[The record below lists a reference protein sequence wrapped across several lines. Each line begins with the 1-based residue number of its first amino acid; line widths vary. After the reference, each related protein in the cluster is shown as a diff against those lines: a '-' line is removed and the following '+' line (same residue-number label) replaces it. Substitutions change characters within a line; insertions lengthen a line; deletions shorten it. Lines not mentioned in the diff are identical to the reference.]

1 MIRGL
6 DVLTSSTLKHLR
18 ERWWDEAFTSFLEE
32 ILRPKAGKR
41 ILDVGCG
48 NGTAE
53 ASLARLRLSQVQFF
67 GVDMLVHR
75 LAEASQR
82 TRGMNARV
90 GYAAADA
97 CHLPF
102 ADGTF
107 DSTFCVA
114 VLQHICNPEDAVAEF
129 ARVTRP
135 GGRVLAVEP
144 DNASRYWFSSLESGV
159 RAFELS
165 RAFFRELSSAQGETT
180 AVATGPML
188 PGLMAAHGLEPIA
201 VHIFPVSLSHLGVAA
216 GGVWATRRS
225 AIEEHIAAAPAS
237 MRSMGAGYL
246 HAIDRYAADAKAA
259 GPAFVEIQNTL
270 LFATLAERAA
280 GDER

>member
-1 MIRGL
+1 MTRGL

-32 ILRPKAGKR
+32 MLRPKAGKR

-53 ASLARLRLSQVQFF
+53 ASLARLRLSQVQLF
-67 GVDMLVHR
+67 GVDMLPHR
-75 LAEASQR
+75 LAEARQR
-82 TRGMNARV
+82 TLGMNARV

-97 CHLPF
+97 CRLPF
-102 ADGTF
+102 GDSAF

-114 VLQHICNPEDAVAEF
+114 VLQHIRNPEHAIAEF

-165 RAFFRELSSAQGETT
+165 RRFFRELAVAQAET
-180 AVATGPML
+180 AVAATGPML
-188 PGLMAAHGLEPIA
+188 AGLMAAHGLEPTA
-201 VHIFPVSLSHLGVAA
+201 VHIFPVSLSHLGAPPKEL
-216 GGVWATRRS
+216 WATRRS
-225 AIEEHIAAAPAS
+225 AVEQEVAAAPAS
-237 MRSMGAGYL
+237 MKALGAEYL
-246 HAIDRYAADAKAA
+246 DAIDRYAAHAKAA
-259 GPAFVEIQNTL
+259 GSAFVEIQNTL
-270 LFATLAERAA
+270 LFATLAQREAA
-280 GDER
+280 DER

>member
-1 MIRGL
+1 MTPGL
-6 DVLTSSTLKHLR
+6 DALTSATLKHLR

-32 ILRPKAGKR
+32 MLRPKAGTR

-53 ASLARLRLSQVQFF
+53 ASLARLRLSQVELF
-67 GVDMLVHR
+67 GVDMLPHR
-75 LAEASQR
+75 LAEANQR

-97 CHLPF
+97 CRLPF
-102 ADGTF
+102 ADATF

-114 VLQHICNPEDAVAEF
+114 VLQHIREPEHAIAEF

-159 RAFELS
+159 HAFALS
-165 RAFFRELSSAQGETT
+165 RSFFRELAAARGETP

-188 PGLMAAHGLEPIA
+188 AASMAANGLEPVG
-201 VHIFPVSLSHLGVAA
+201 VHIFPVSRSHLGAP
-216 GGVWATRRS
+216 GPDVWASRR
-225 AIEEHIAAAPAS
+225 AAVEEQVAAAPAS
-237 MRSMGAGYL
+237 MQELGAEYL
-246 HAIDRYAADAKAA
+246 HANDRYAADARAA

-270 LFATLAERAA
+270 LFATLAQRAGAGER
-280 GDER
+280 

>member
-1 MIRGL
+1 MPRGL
-6 DVLTSSTLKHLR
+6 DVLTSSTLKTLR
-18 ERWWDEAFTSFLEE
+18 ERWWDDAFTSFLEDV
-32 ILRPKAGKR
+32 LRPKAGKR

-53 ASLARLRLSQVQFF
+53 ASFARLRLSQVDLF
-67 GVDMLVHR
+67 GVDMLPHR
-75 LAEASQR
+75 LVEASQR

-102 ADGTF
+102 GDATF

-114 VLQHICNPEDAVAEF
+114 VLQHIRQPEHAIAEF

-135 GGRVLAVEP
+135 GGRILAVEP
-144 DNASRYWFSSLESGV
+144 DNASRYWFSSLDSGV

-165 RAFFRELSSAQGETT
+165 RTFFRELATEHGDTP

-188 PGLMAAHGLEPIA
+188 AGLMVANGLEPIG
-201 VHIFPVSLSHLGVAA
+201 VHIFPVSISHLGQPAPD
-216 GGVWATRRS
+216 VWAGRR
-225 AIEEHIAAAPAS
+225 AAVEEQIAAAPPS
-237 MRSMGAGYL
+237 MQKLGAEYL
-246 HAIDRYAADAKAA
+246 RAIERYAADAKAA

-270 LFATLAERAA
+270 LFAALAERGAA
-280 GDER
+280 DQR

>member
-1 MIRGL
+1 MTPGL
-6 DVLTSSTLKHLR
+6 DVLTSATLKHLR

-32 ILRPKAGKR
+32 VLRPKAGKR

-53 ASLARLRLSQVQFF
+53 ASLARLRLSQVEMF
-67 GVDMLVHR
+67 GVDMLLHR
-75 LAEASQR
+75 LIEAGQR

-102 ADGTF
+102 PDATF

-114 VLQHICNPEDAVAEF
+114 VLQHIRQPEHAIAEF

-159 RAFELS
+159 QAFELS
-165 RAFFRELSSAQGETT
+165 RRFFRERAAAQGDTP
-180 AVATGPML
+180 AAATGPML
-188 PGLMAAHGLEPIA
+188 AGLMLANGLEPIG
-201 VHIFPVSLSHLGVAA
+201 VQIFPVTISHLGTPAPE
-216 GGVWATRRS
+216 VWARRRAAVEEQIAS
-225 AIEEHIAAAPAS
+225 APPSI
-237 MRSMGAGYL
+237 RSLGAEYL
-246 HAIDRYAADAKAA
+246 HTLDRYAADAKAV
-259 GPAFVEIQNTL
+259 GPAFIEIQNTL
-270 LFATLAERAA
+270 LFAALGQREAAE
-280 GDER
+280 ER

>member
-1 MIRGL
+1 MTRGL

-18 ERWWDEAFTSFLEE
+18 DRWWDEAFTSFLEE
-32 ILRPKAGKR
+32 MLRPKAGKR

-53 ASLARLRLSQVQFF
+53 ASLARLRLSQVRMF
-67 GVDMLVHR
+67 GVDMLLHR
-75 LAEASQR
+75 LVEAGQR

-97 CHLPF
+97 CRLPF
-102 ADGTF
+102 ADATF

-114 VLQHICNPEDAVAEF
+114 VLQHIRKPDEAIAEF

-159 RAFELS
+159 RAFDLS
-165 RAFFRELSSAQGETT
+165 RTFFRELAAAQGDTA

-188 PGLMAAHGLEPIA
+188 AGLMAAHGLEPIA
-201 VHIFPVSLSHLGVAA
+201 VHIFPVALTHLGMPAPD
-216 GGVWATRRS
+216 VWTTRRS
-225 AIEEHIAAAPAS
+225 ALGEEIAAAPAS
-237 MRSMGAGYL
+237 MRSLGAEYL
-246 HAIDRYAADAKAA
+246 QAIDRYAADAKAA

-270 LFATLAERAA
+270 LFATLAQRA
-280 GDER
+280 DEDAR